1 MRGSLSILIASCPEG
16 ARSLLIV
23 PLAVFGLD
31 LHAIEDLV
39 TRYGWWGVL
48 FLMALQG
55 AAMPVPNEITMPLA
69 GWVLVASV
77 GKSRALIL
85 FAGLVGAAGWV
96 VGALVAYTVMAIG
109 GRSLLVQL
117 RRRFPTA
124 ERALARSD
132 AWFARWGAWTA
143 FFARLLPISRTIITL
158 PAGAARMP
166 IVTFT
171 LATFGG
177 AFIWSTF
184 LAALGYAA
192 GSQWERVRGRLGQWY
207 LPVTIAVIILGV
219 IAYLLIGWRRKRH
232 ARISSPL
239 HSPTNGEGA
248 GG

>member
-1 MRGSLSILIASCPEG
+1 MALFLSPP
-16 ARSLLIV
+16 
-23 PLAVFGLD
+23 PLAALGLD

-55 AAMPVPNEITMPLA
+55 ATMPVPNEITMPLA
-69 GWVLVASV
+69 GWLLVASV
-77 GKSRALIL
+77 GRSKALIL
-85 FAGLVGAAGWV
+85 FAGLVGAVGWV
-96 VGALVAYTVMAIG
+96 IGALVAYAVMAVG
-109 GRSLLVQL
+109 GHTLLARL
-117 RRRFPTA
+117 RRRFPSA

-158 PAGAARMP
+158 PAGAARVP
-166 IVTFT
+166 VVPFA
-171 LATFGG
+171 LATFAG

-184 LAALGYAA
+184 LASLGYAA

-207 LPVTIAVIILGV
+207 LPVTIAVIVLGV
-219 IAYLLIGWRRKRH
+219 IAYVVIGLLRKRH
-232 ARISSPL
+232 SRIAPPL